1 MSVMNTKLCFWCE
14 RMVDRDEFNT
24 HIVYEGHTEV
34 RSLKT
39 FRGHLKV
46 KREAIDRIR
55 REVDWAKDG
64 RVE

>member
-34 RSLKT
+34 RRLLN
-39 FRGHLKV
+39 FRGHLKLRQEIANRM
-46 KREAIDRIR
+46 REGYNDDRSI
-55 REVDWAKDG
+55 
-64 RVE
+64 